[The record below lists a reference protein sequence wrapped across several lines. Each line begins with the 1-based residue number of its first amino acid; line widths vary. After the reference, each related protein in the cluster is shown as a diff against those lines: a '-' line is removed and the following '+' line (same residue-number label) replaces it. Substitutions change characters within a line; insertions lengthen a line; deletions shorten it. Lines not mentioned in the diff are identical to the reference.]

1 MKKDILYFE
10 EDGKSNTYLTLK
22 TAKDRAIE
30 LGIKQ
35 VVLATTHGY
44 TAIEAADVFKGTGI
58 ELIAVGLSFSCNYE
72 GWDMSQ
78 SEREKTEGLGIKVL
92 IGLHSL
98 SRGVSEAFESNISA
112 AEIIARTFYCFSQGM
127 KVAVEIS
134 IMAAE
139 AGLIPI
145 DREIIAVA
153 GTGEGA
159 DTAVV
164 LTPSYAWKFKDL
176 KIHEI
181 ICKPRNT

>member
-1 MKKDILYFE
+1 MYFE

-22 TAKDRAIE
+22 AARERAIE

-44 TAIEAADVFKGTGI
+44 TAIEAADVFKGAGI
-58 ELIAVGLSFSCNYE
+58 ELIAVGLSFSCSCE
-72 GWDMSQ
+72 GWNMSQ
-78 SEREKTEGLGIKVL
+78 SEREKIESAGIKVL

-98 SRGVSEAFESNISA
+98 SRGVSEAFEGNIST

-127 KVAVEIS
+127 KVVAEIS

-139 AGLIPI
+139 AGLIPT
-145 DREIIAVA
+145 DKEIIAVA

-164 LTPSYAWKFKDL
+164 LTPSYALKLKDL

-181 ICKPRNT
+181 ICKPRNP

>member
-10 EDGKSNTYLTLK
+10 ENGRGYTCLALK
-22 TAKDRAIE
+22 AAKERAVE

-35 VVLATTHGY
+35 VVFATTHGY
-44 TAIEAADVFKGTGI
+44 TAIEAADIFRDSGI
-58 ELIAVGLSFSCNYE
+58 ELIAVGLSFSCCYE

-78 SEREKTEGLGIKVL
+78 CEREKIESSGIKVL
-92 IGLHSL
+92 IGHHGL
-98 SRGVSEAFESNISA
+98 SRGVAEAFEGNVSA

-139 AGLIPI
+139 AGLIPV

-164 LTPSYAWKFKDL
+164 ITPAFAWKLKEL

-181 ICKPRNT
+181 ICKPRNP